1 MCYDLP
7 MSAGLFTISRHPQK
21 EVAATAWVGT
31 DTIAIAFYEVLVVSS
46 DETFEYF
53 LQRELRVQ
61 ARPIGYPD
69 AMPADELDER
79 LDRWYRG
86 DFLESSDHQE
96 VINFPSRQVR
106 NIPLS
111 QMLTTAEAAFCPPTV
126 PQQLAVPSEQDVQDL
141 ATAGILLGFRSSRD
155 LLSRYQQ
162 LKVAVLYAHFAA
174 NGDSRPVVSVASQTL
189 GSTDHLDVTR
199 TRNTLQKSR
208 ESGFLTTAQ
217 HGKTGGQITQRASD
231 FCDQLNEAIK
241 GLRP

>member
-1 MCYDLP
+1 
-7 MSAGLFTISRHPQK
+7 MSAGLFTISRHPQE
-21 EVAATAWVGT
+21 EVVATAWVGT
-31 DTIAIAFYEVLVVSS
+31 GTIAIAFYEVLIDSN
-46 DETFEYF
+46 DPTFEYL

-61 ARPIGYPD
+61 ARPSGYPD
-69 AMPADELDER
+69 AMPADELQER
-79 LDRWYRG
+79 LDRWCG
-86 DFLESSDHQE
+86 SDFLKSSDHKE
-96 VINFPSRQVR
+96 PVNFPSRQVR

-111 QMLTTAEAAFCPPTV
+111 QMLTKAEAAFCPPTV

-162 LKVAVLYAHFAA
+162 LNVAVLYAHFAA

-189 GSTDHLDVTR
+189 GSTDNLDATR
-199 TRNTLQKSR
+199 TRNMLQKSR

-217 HGKTGGQITQRASD
+217 HGKTGGQVTQQASD
-231 FCDQLNEAIK
+231 FCDQLNEAIR